1 MIEAL
6 GLLATVA
13 VLILPGAALVRKREW
28 ERADPIE
35 LAGASAALSAASW
48 AVAFW
53 VLKLAPMSFRLFGL
67 GILAASAA
75 ALVARRRS
83 LALCLASWRGAPRP
97 AVLSALFVA
106 GILVARFA
114 FASRHL
120 GFSGGDMTAHA
131 ALTELIVMAD
141 GFPRTQ
147 EPLLPVAQ
155 FGQVA
160 PGFHAVSAL
169 VTLLSGVPAYRS
181 TILVMCAAAAAL
193 TFSLYAL
200 LRGLDVA
207 AWPAAAGAGGA
218 LLVARNPQFFMQ
230 WGGAPMLLALALAF
244 FFLRDALRLGER
256 CGAAFLARTGL
267 LAAGILL
274 THPLPAVS
282 AAYVLAAAAAVRVL
296 MGKGTV
302 GRFAVQAAAA
312 FALALALSLPFLF
325 VNSLSVPPRL
335 ELWAHGWFR
344 EEARRAVD
352 LQRRLFHSPRAAAG
366 ASTWP
371 FYLVVFLGVLPTV
384 LLFAGLA
391 RRWWKDRGEAT
402 LVATAILGV
411 CLLLFAGGLG
421 EFLPFWPAL
430 YPTRTSAWL
439 AVPLAA
445 ALAALA
451 EPLARLRRAAVALV
465 ALDLAAAFAWEGWQ
479 LRHLEFGTAF
489 YEEARAGRASLLSIA
504 AHEMSG
510 GAFWIATRAC
520 DNAALTGD
528 DLAAFAWIRKETPE
542 SAVFANNPGDGG
554 GLLPAQ
560 AHRMIRDP
568 HLFVWPPGEAGMA
581 AWGAQAAI
589 AYVYAGARPS
599 PAWPRRFRAE
609 ELSRDAGVEEVF
621 RSGQARVF
629 RIRDP
634 FDPRFR

>member
-1 MIEAL
+1 M
-6 GLLATVA
+6 LATLALLV
-13 VLILPGAALVRKREW
+13 LPGAALIRRQEW

-35 LAGASAALSAASW
+35 LAAACAALSVASW
-48 AVAFW
+48 AVALW
-53 VLKLAPMSFRLFGL
+53 VLKLAPVSFRFFGL
-67 GILAASAA
+67 GIIGVSAA
-75 ALVARRRS
+75 VLVVRRRT
-83 LALCLASWRGAPRP
+83 LALCFAVWRRAPRP
-97 AVLSALFVA
+97 PLLSALFVA
-106 GILVARFA
+106 GILALRFA
-114 FASRHL
+114 FAWGHL

-131 ALTELIVMAD
+131 ALTELIVMTD

-147 EPLLPVAQ
+147 EPLLPAEQ

-200 LRGLDVA
+200 LRGLEVA
-207 AWPAAAGAGGA
+207 PWPAAAGAGGA
-218 LLVARNPQFFMQ
+218 LLMARNPQFFMQ
-230 WGGAPMLLALALAF
+230 WGGAPMLLALAVVF
-244 FFLRDALRLGER
+244 FLLRDALRLGER
-256 CGAAFLARTGL
+256 CDAGFLARTGF
-267 LAAGILL
+267 LAAGTLL

-282 AAYVLAAAAAVRVL
+282 AAYVLGVAGAVRVL
-296 MGKGTV
+296 TGKGTI

-312 FALALALSLPFLF
+312 LGLALLLSLPFLSA
-325 VNSLSVPPRL
+325 NSLSVPPRL

-352 LQRRLFHSPRAAAG
+352 LQRRLFHAPRAAAG

-391 RRWWKDRGEAT
+391 RRWWKDRGQAT

-411 CLLLFAGGLG
+411 CLLLFAGGLR

-451 EPLARLRRAAVALV
+451 EPLARLRQTAVALV
-465 ALDLAAAFAWEGWQ
+465 ALDLTAAFVWEGWQ
-479 LRHLEFGTAF
+479 LRRLEFGIAF
-489 YEEARAGRASLLSIA
+489 YEEARAGRISALSIA

-510 GAFWIATRAC
+510 GAFWIATRTC

-528 DLAAFAWIRKETPE
+528 DVAAFAWVRRETPE
-542 SAVFANNPGDGG
+542 SSVFANNPGDGG

-568 HLFVWPPGEAGMA
+568 HLFVWEPGEAAMA
-581 AWGAQAAI
+581 AWRAKAPAS
-589 AYVYAGARPS
+589 YVYTGARPS
-599 PAWPRRFRAE
+599 PAWPRPYRAE